1 MEAKEWGQGNECQNL
16 AGRITLMERR
26 WRSRNGDFDRRA

>member
-26 WRSRNGDFDRRA
+26 WRSRNGDFARRA